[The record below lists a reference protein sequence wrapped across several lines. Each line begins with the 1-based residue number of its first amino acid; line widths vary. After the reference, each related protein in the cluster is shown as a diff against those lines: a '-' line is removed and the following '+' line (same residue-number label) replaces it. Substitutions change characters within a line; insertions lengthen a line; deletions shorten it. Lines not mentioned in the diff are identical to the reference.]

1 MTDYEAS
8 ELTTEAEGASLGE
21 AKWNAVKLLEP
32 RFPGVSADCVSFEVL
47 AEGDEEAGV
56 PARVRAEL
64 DEEAFERVAGE
75 IPEAPAER
83 VRAIVARVV
92 AALGLR
98 ASVDIEETDEEIRAT
113 VNGDDLG
120 LLIGRH
126 GATIDALQHLA
137 MRGTFHSSADHK
149 AVVVDAAGYRERRE
163 AALKRAADRAVDDA
177 LSFGRAVELE
187 PMGPQERRIVHVYLR
202 DRTDVQTHSEGDE
215 PDRRL
220 VVTPVKA
227 GGG

>member
-1 MTDYEAS
+1 MSEHDST
-8 ELTTEAEGASLGE
+8 ELTAEAEGATLGE
-21 AKWNAVKLLEP
+21 AKWNAVKQLEP
-32 RFPGVSADCVSFEVL
+32 RFPGVSADCVEFEVL
-47 AEGDEEAGV
+47 HEADEDAGT

-64 DEEAFERVAGE
+64 DEEAFERIARE
-75 IPEAPAER
+75 IPEDPAER

-92 AALGLR
+92 QALGLR
-98 ASVDIEETDEEIRAT
+98 GSVDIEESDDEIRAT
-113 VNGDDLG
+113 VNGEDLG

-126 GATIDALQHLA
+126 GATIDAVQHLA
-137 MRGTFHSSADHK
+137 MRAAFHSSAEHK

-163 AALKRAADRAVDDA
+163 AALRRAADRAVEDA

-202 DRTDVQTHSEGDE
+202 ERSDVQTHSEGDE

-220 VVTPVKA
+220 VVTPVRA
-227 GGG
+227 GA

>member
-1 MTDYEAS
+1 MSEHDST
-8 ELTTEAEGASLGE
+8 ELTAEAEGATVGE
-21 AKWNAVKLLEP
+21 AKWNAVKQLEP
-32 RFPGVSADCVSFEVL
+32 RFPGVSADCVEFEVL
-47 AEGDEEAGV
+47 HEGDEDAGT

-64 DEEAFERVAGE
+64 DEEAFERIARE
-75 IPEAPAER
+75 IPEDPAER

-92 AALGLR
+92 QALGLR
-98 ASVDIEETDEEIRAT
+98 GSVDIEESDDEIRAT
-113 VNGDDLG
+113 VNGEDLG

-126 GATIDALQHLA
+126 GATIDAVQHLA
-137 MRGTFHSSADHK
+137 MRAAFHSSAEHK

-163 AALKRAADRAVDDA
+163 AALRRAADRAVEDA

-202 DRTDVQTHSEGDE
+202 ERSDVQTHSEGDE

-220 VVTPVKA
+220 VVTPVRA
-227 GGG
+227 GA